1 MNLLIVDDEFSTLQ
15 MLQEKLQWK
24 KLGFSELR
32 TALSKPEAIKLAE
45 VYDADVLLCDIE
57 MPRGS
62 GLELLEWFN
71 SYKPGV
77 RCVFMTCHAEFSYA
91 QRALQLGS
99 FDYILKPPDFEKL
112 EEILKAAIDSVQTHQ
127 KLEQINNSWEDNK
140 KSISKQFWKDIF
152 VGDIYPS
159 MESIK
164 NYLSQHHLDIRIDS
178 SYFLHILISPKRFS
192 EDMGQGDHKLML
204 YALRNMTEELLS
216 IENIGYEF
224 QAFSGDTTLMMLEL
238 PKSHSIQAE
247 ILQKQCTKLVSFSK
261 EYLDITV
268 CCYIGTAARVTE
280 IPSQIETLQI
290 MDFNNVILTNSVMEL
305 AKYDKYHLPYQDQ
318 GKSVFEDCRLLLDRG
333 KYDSLLKL
341 ISNTLS
347 SKGIASRT
355 GLERFYINFYI
366 LLYDFAEK
374 HFIFLDKLFNDE
386 KSQQLTA
393 AARSSV
399 EDMGRWTDYAVSV
412 LQEFDH
418 KNTEYLRP
426 VDLTRFYIENHL
438 SEDLTLEKVA
448 EQVHLN
454 PDYLN
459 RIFKKEFGM
468 SINKYA
474 IGQKIEHAKWLLRHT
489 DKPLVEIAAQVGYFN
504 YSSFTRM
511 FQKVV
516 GCSPQEW
523 KQRG

>member
-15 MLQEKLQWK
+15 MLREKLQWEE
-24 KLGFSELR
+24 LGFCELR
-32 TALSKPEAIKLAE
+32 TARSKPEAIQLAE
-45 VYDADVLLCDIE
+45 VYDVDVLLCDIE

-71 SYKPGV
+71 AYKSGV

-112 EEILKAAIDSVQTHQ
+112 EKILKAAIDSVQAHQ
-127 KLEQINNSWEDNK
+127 KLEQINSSWEDNK
-140 KSISKQFWKDIF
+140 KAISKQFWKDLF

-159 MESIK
+159 IESIK
-164 NYLSQHHLDIRIDS
+164 NYLSQHHLDIRIES
-178 SYFLHILISPKRFS
+178 SCFLPVLISPKRFS
-192 EDMGQGDHKLML
+192 EDMGQADHKLML
-204 YALRNMTEELLS
+204 YALRNMTEELLAMEDIS
-216 IENIGYEF
+216 YEF
-224 QAFSGDTTLMMLEL
+224 QALSGDTSLMMLAL
-238 PKSHSIQAE
+238 PKSHRIQGD
-247 ILQKQCTKLVSFSK
+247 ILLKQCAKLVHFSK
-261 EYLDITV
+261 EYLNITV
-268 CCYIGTAARVTE
+268 CCYIGTAAKVTE
-280 IPSQIETLQI
+280 IPSQIETLQV

-305 AKYDKYHLPYQDQ
+305 EKYDEYHLPDQDQ
-318 GKSVFEDCRLLLDRG
+318 GKSVFKDCRLLLERR
-333 KYDSLLKL
+333 KYDDLMKSIAAALK
-341 ISNTLS
+341 SAEVAN
-347 SKGIASRT
+347 RN

-374 HFIFLDKLFNDE
+374 HFIFLDKLFDDE
-386 KSQQLTA
+386 KSQRLAA
-393 AARSSV
+393 AARNSV
-399 EDMGRWTDYAVSV
+399 EDMRQWTDYAVSV
-412 LQEFDH
+412 LREFDH
-418 KNTEYLRP
+418 TNTEYLRP

-474 IGQKIEHAKWLLRHT
+474 IGQKIEHAKWLLQHT
-489 DKPLVEIAAQVGYFN
+489 DKALVEIAAQVGYFN

-523 KQRG
+523 KQRR